1 MAGQRL
7 ERREIEEVGHKREK
21 KKRRVNHH
29 SKLMSAAQVRG
40 GVAFAESKTFP
51 IQLYMSLEALELMSK
66 SIHNSY

>member
-21 KKRRVNHH
+21 KESVNHH
-29 SKLMSAAQVRG
+29 SKLMSAAQVRR
-40 GVAFAESKTFP
+40 GVAFAESKTFR